1 MVESGC
7 LMFAFYHNFK
17 ELLLIMK
24 VFMAVGEEKGVS
36 AAILFRIFWWK
47 TRIKLKNANKVI
59 FFHFMISKKKKNHYL
74 CKQIYKRVWQRRK

>member
-36 AAILFRIFWWK
+36 AAILFP
-47 TRIKLKNANKVI
+47 
-59 FFHFMISKKKKNHYL
+59 HFLMADTD
-74 CKQIYKRVWQRRK
+74 